1 MVYIGRKNG
10 EAVHHTSLE
19 AMKQI
24 DGIDTPEMEISD
36 EEFEA
41 AECLVRIINDDF
53 FFGKTNEE
61 KTAEEN
67 ERKIITLKLQLVET
81 DYVAAKIAEGSATKA
96 EYADI
101 IAQRQSWRQEINNLI
116 IT

>member
-1 MVYIGRKNG
+1 MVYFGRKNG

-24 DGIDTPEMEISD
+24 DGIDTPEMEMSD

-41 AECLVRIINDDF
+41 ADCLVRIINGDF
-53 FFGKTNEE
+53 FFGKTEEE
-61 KTAEEN
+61 KTAEKN
-67 ERKIITLKLQLVET
+67 EQKIIVLKRQLAET

-101 IAQRQSWRQEINNLI
+101 IAQRQAWRKEIDKLSA
-116 IT
+116 

>member
-1 MVYIGRKNG
+1 MVYIARKNG

-24 DGIDTPEMEISD
+24 DGIDTPEMVVSD

-61 KTAEEN
+61 KIVEEN
-67 ERKIITLKLQLVET
+67 EKKISVLKYQLAET
-81 DYVAAKIAEGSATKA
+81 DYVAVKIAEGSATKS
-96 EYADI
+96 EYASV
-101 IAQRQSWRQEINNLI
+101 IAQRQAWRKEINDLSA
-116 IT
+116 